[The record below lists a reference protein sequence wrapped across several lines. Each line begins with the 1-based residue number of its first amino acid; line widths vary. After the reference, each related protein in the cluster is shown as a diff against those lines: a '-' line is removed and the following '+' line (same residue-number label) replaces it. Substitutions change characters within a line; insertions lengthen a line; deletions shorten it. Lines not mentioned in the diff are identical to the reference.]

1 MRFQK
6 LLIIAAL
13 FGSAFVSAQ
22 SKKIN
27 PQLEDEWLIAINGDT
42 ITAGDFWYAFVKNAD
57 EEKPINLDSLKKYK
71 KLYDKFLLKVTEA
84 KSLGYDTTPK
94 FLKEFKGYKNQ
105 LAESYLKDKSV
116 TDKLIQEAF
125 DRSRIDVEASHI
137 LVKVPYD
144 AMPEDT
150 LKAFQKA
157 LSIMNKANNGVDFTL
172 LAKKYSDD
180 NGGKNGGYLGYFSV
194 LRMVYPFENM
204 AYNTKPGEI
213 SKPFRSRFGYHIIKV
228 HSNRK
233 AVGEVKVAH
242 IMTIAKEGMDPKKL
256 VDAEKNI
263 REIYEMV
270 KEGKNFAELARKFS
284 EDLNTSNRGGEL
296 PWFGPNKFLP
306 EFENAAFS
314 LANNGDVS
322 EPVKTPYGWH
332 IIKRIDRKE
341 LASYDDMKNELRNKV
356 SRSDRAALSKTVV
369 INRIKKEYEFTEYR
383 SGIDNFYTFCDTTLI
398 TAKWKAPADK
408 ELTDKMFDFAGV
420 TYTQKEFAEYL
431 AQTLVPKKGGSYKR
445 IVQYSYE
452 NWMTDIIESH
462 EKSLL
467 TTKYPDYGRLLRE
480 YKDGIIL
487 FDLTSEKVWN
497 KSVVD
502 TAGLRA
508 FHNDIKDQ
516 WQWNERMDGVVY
528 KCIDEA
534 TAVAVRKLLKK
545 GRGDDVIL
553 ENINVES
560 KLNVRVEAGVYEAKS
575 RPELNGLKFKKG
587 VSKVLNQN
595 DNFIVLK
602 VDKVLPVESKP
613 LSEVKGMVTAKYQ
626 DYLMDVWLKEL
637 REKYEIVYNDDVFK
651 QLAP

>member
-150 LKAFQKA
+150 LKAFEKA
-157 LSIMNKANNGVDFTL
+157 LSIMNKANNGVDFSL

-431 AQTLVPKKGGSYKR
+431 TQTLVPKKGGSYQR

-595 DNFIVLK
+595 GNFIVLK

>member
-13 FGSAFVSAQ
+13 FGSTFVSAQ

-150 LKAFQKA
+150 LKAFEKA

-369 INRIKKEYEFTEYR
+369 INRIKKEYEFIEYR

-431 AQTLVPKKGGSYKR
+431 AQTLVPKKGGSFQR

-553 ENINVES
+553 ENINVDS

-595 DNFIVLK
+595 GNFIVLK
-602 VDKVLPVESKP
+602 VDKVLPVESKS

>member
-150 LKAFQKA
+150 LKAFEKA

-431 AQTLVPKKGGSYKR
+431 TQTLVPKKGGSYQR

-595 DNFIVLK
+595 GNFIVLK

>member
-57 EEKPINLDSLKKYK
+57 EEKPINLDSIKKYK

-116 TDKLIQEAF
+116 TEKLIQEAF

-150 LKAFQKA
+150 LKAFEKA

-431 AQTLVPKKGGSYKR
+431 TQTLVPKKGGSYQR

-595 DNFIVLK
+595 GNFIVLK
-602 VDKVLPVESKP
+602 VDKVLPVESKS

>member
-57 EEKPINLDSLKKYK
+57 EEKPINLDSIKKYK

-116 TDKLIQEAF
+116 TEKLIQEAF

-150 LKAFQKA
+150 LKAFEKA

-431 AQTLVPKKGGSYKR
+431 TQTLVPKKGGSYQR

-595 DNFIVLK
+595 GNFIVLK
-602 VDKVLPVESKP
+602 VDKVIPVESKS

>member
-431 AQTLVPKKGGSYKR
+431 TQTLVPKKGGSYQR

-595 DNFIVLK
+595 GNFIVLK
-602 VDKVLPVESKP
+602 VDKVIPVESKS

>member
-57 EEKPINLDSLKKYK
+57 EEKPINLDSIKKYK

-150 LKAFQKA
+150 LKAFEKA
-157 LSIMNKANNGVDFTL
+157 LSIMNKANNGVDFSL

-431 AQTLVPKKGGSYKR
+431 TQTLVPKKGGSYQR

-595 DNFIVLK
+595 GNFIVLK
-602 VDKVLPVESKP
+602 VDKVLPVESKS

>member
-57 EEKPINLDSLKKYK
+57 EEKPINLDSIKKYK

-150 LKAFQKA
+150 LKAFEKA
-157 LSIMNKANNGVDFTL
+157 LSIMNKANNGVDFSL

-431 AQTLVPKKGGSYKR
+431 TQTLVPKKGGSYQR

-462 EKSLL
+462 EKFVDYK
-467 TTKYPDYGRLLRE
+467 KYPDYGRLLRE

-595 DNFIVLK
+595 GNFIVLK
-602 VDKVLPVESKP
+602 VDKVLPVESKS